1 MNLTPEQ
8 ANVGACLLMLT
19 PPQPETS
26 EPVASGQGET
36 G

>member
-8 ANVGACLLMLT
+8 ANVGACLLTLK
-19 PPQPETS
+19 PPQSEMS
-26 EPVASGQGET
+26 EPAVSGQGET